1 MDYNWL
7 LTHSN
12 LKSGSGS
19 DSSDSGQKG
28 GESSSSC
35 QVKPV
40 KICSHKGE
48 QAESLKKKTKEKN

>member
-1 MDYNWL
+1 MDYDWL

-12 LKSGSGS
+12 LKFDSGS

-48 QAESLKKKTKEKN
+48 SRNLTEKTKEKN